1 MAETTPPKTL
11 GALLTAATA
20 RLAEAG
26 VETPA
31 RDARLLLADAMAVSP
46 AALIGAGRDPV
57 SPTAAARFEAHI
69 IRRAEREPVSR
80 ILGRRGFWTLDLAVD
95 PAVLDPRADSET
107 LVEAALDAAPDRAR
121 AWRVLDLGVGS
132 GCLLLAVLSE
142 RPAAIGL
149 GIDRSAAAAGI
160 ARANAAALGLD
171 GRAWIAVGDWAAAV
185 AGPIDLVLA
194 NPPYIARG
202 EIADLAPEVAGHDPR
217 LALDGGADG
226 LDAYR
231 AILAGLPRL
240 LAPDGHAVF
249 EVGAGQWAALADLA
263 LAAGFEAT
271 ACRRDSAGIARV
283 LSVRRMGKKRLGK
296 SQRTG

>member
-1 MAETTPPKTL
+1 MAEALSSETL
-11 GALLTAATA
+11 GALLNAATA
-20 RLAEAG
+20 RLADAG
-26 VETPA
+26 VEAPA
-31 RDARLLLADAMAVSP
+31 RDARLLLADAMALAP

-57 SPTAAARFEAHI
+57 PAAAAARFEAHVA
-69 IRRAEREPVSR
+69 RRSRREPVSR

-107 LVEAALDAAPDRAR
+107 LVEAALDICADRSR

-142 RPAAIGL
+142 RPAATGL
-149 GIDRSAAAAGI
+149 GLDRSAAAAAV
-160 ARANAAALGLD
+160 ARANAAALGLA
-171 GRAWIAVGDWAAAV
+171 GRAWVAVGDWTAAV
-185 AGPIDLVLA
+185 AGPVDLVLA

-202 EIADLAPEVAGHDPR
+202 EIAGLAPEVAGHDPR
-217 LALDGGADG
+217 LALDGGTDG

-263 LAAGFEAT
+263 RDAGFQAT
-271 ACRRDSAGIARV
+271 ACRRDSAGIARA
-283 LSVRRMGKKRLGK
+283 LILRRAGKKRLGK